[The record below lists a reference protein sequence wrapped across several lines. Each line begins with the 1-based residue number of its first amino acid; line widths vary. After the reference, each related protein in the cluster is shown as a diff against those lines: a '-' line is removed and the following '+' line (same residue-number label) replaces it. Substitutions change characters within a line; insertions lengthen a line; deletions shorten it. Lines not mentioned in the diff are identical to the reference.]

1 MSDNSLTPLID
12 YVGNKTRLQFSG
24 NCLKKPKLQY
34 THGAIVNIYIVYELG
49 ASGSNNSD
57 RTLKNCLFSA
67 VTLNNIK
74 ILTNIDILVMEVDLI
89 GGQAF
94 HLLVVDLVKMC

>member
-34 THGAIVNIYIVYELG
+34 THGTIVKIYIVYELG
-49 ASGSNNSD
+49 TSGSNNGHP
-57 RTLKNCLFSA
+57 TLKNGLFSA
-67 VTLNNIK
+67 VTLNKIK
-74 ILTNIDILVMEVDLI
+74 ILINIDILVMEVDLV

-94 HLLVVDLVKMC
+94 HLLVVDLVKMY